1 MVQLKMAFLPLT
13 IAATFLVACQ
23 PHQESIVYRDSA
35 RPTVTNAPS
44 APVEQVTDD
53 SKRVLLVINS
63 ASPDSRDI
71 GAYYR
76 AKRQIPKENVV
87 LINVS
92 TTENISETEFNVGI
106 KNPVNEAIKASR
118 NQIDFIVLT
127 SGTPIRLKD
136 NGGNSVDGA
145 LSTMNLSL
153 PPIAEL
159 QKQNI
164 TCSQNPY
171 YGATTPFSSKKYN
184 MYLVTRLIGYTAE
197 DAKKLVDNSL
207 QAKRSNGPF
216 FLDKAGNRTGG
227 GYGQMQTLMDRAH
240 ENLTKKGYQS
250 SIDQAEEFQQP
261 AEPLMGYITWGS
273 NDGKFDAAKYKSVK
287 FLPGAI
293 CETFV
298 STSARTFSPTNEGQ
312 SLIADLIAN
321 GVTGVKGYVS
331 EPFTFALAQPDILF
345 DRYTSGMNLAESF
358 YAASQVCKWKD
369 LVVGDPL
376 CNPYKN

>member
-1 MVQLKMAFLPLT
+1 MVLPKMALLPIVLAASLLT
-13 IAATFLVACQ
+13 ACQ
-23 PHQESIVYRDSA
+23 PKSEDILYRDETT
-35 RPTVTNAPS
+35 PITAPQ
-44 APVEQVTDD
+44 ATED

-63 ASPDSRDI
+63 ASPESRDI

-106 KNPVNEAIKASR
+106 KNPVNDAIKSSK

-136 NGGNSVDGA
+136 NGGNSVDA
-145 LSTMNLSL
+145 TLSTMNLSL

-159 QKQNI
+159 KKQNI
-164 TCSQNPY
+164 ICSQNPY

-184 MYLVTRLIGYTAE
+184 MYLVTRLIGYTVE
-197 DAKKLVDNSL
+197 DAKKLVDNSII
-207 QAKRSNGPF
+207 AKNVKGPF
-216 FLDKAGNRTGG
+216 FLDKAGNRTDG
-227 GYGQMQTLMDRAH
+227 GYGQLQTLMDRANAKLK
-240 ENLTKKGYQS
+240 EKGYNS
-250 SIDQAEEFQQP
+250 TLDTAEEYQLP
-261 AEPLMGYITWGS
+261 PEPLMGYITWGS
-273 NDGKFDAAKYKSVK
+273 NDGAFKADRYKAIK
-287 FLPGAI
+287 FLPGSI

-298 STSARTFSPTNEGQ
+298 STSARTFKPTNEGQ

-321 GVTGVKGYVS
+321 GVTGIKGYVA
-331 EPFTFALAQPDILF
+331 EPYTFALAQPDILF

-358 YAASQVCKWKD
+358 YAASQICKWKD

-376 CNPYKN
+376 CNPYKK